1 VTAEL
6 LTAPTKAP
14 ASLEVWTAPGF
25 RLLLAMTGLGF
36 AGFGILLPTAPLWA
50 AHGGAGA
57 AGVGTVN
64 AVLML
69 VTVLT
74 QTAVPAALR
83 HVGWRPTLVVGLGLL
98 GAPALLHPL
107 SDDLSVVLALSAV
120 RGVGFGVLTVCG
132 AAAVARL
139 VAPAARGRAIGA
151 YGLAIAAP
159 QLVLVPLSPWLAEH
173 VGFTL
178 VLLAAA
184 CPVAA
189 IVPAAR
195 LGRLLDRAAAA
206 PVPHQPSSSAARGV
220 PRPLVGAIVVLMA
233 ITTAGGALITFTPQ
247 FGIGPT
253 TSLISL
259 LALTGTA
266 AISRWA
272 FGTPADRYGV
282 RPFLAPLLLLA
293 TAALAV
299 IAWAIGD
306 PDAPRDVVVPLA
318 MAFVGISY
326 GGLQNLTLVA
336 AFAAVPERHS
346 NLASAGWNIGFD
358 TGTGIGS
365 LAVGIIAAGG
375 SFGPSV
381 AATAVLCLLAVPV
394 ALTARERASR
404 HQ

>member
-1 VTAEL
+1 MTAEL
-6 LTAPTKAP
+6 LTRPRTAP
-14 ASLEVWTAPGF
+14 ASPEVWTAPGF
-25 RLLLAMTGLGF
+25 RLLLTMTGLGF

-50 AHGGAGA
+50 AQGGAGA

-69 VTVLT
+69 VTVMT
-74 QTAVPAALR
+74 QTVVPAALR
-83 HVGWRPTLVVGLGLL
+83 RIGWRTTLVVGLGLL

-107 SDDLSVVLALSAV
+107 SNDLTVVLALSAV

-132 AAAVARL
+132 AAAVAQL
-139 VAPAARGRAIGA
+139 VAPASRGRAVGA

-159 QLVLVPLSPWLAEH
+159 QLALVPLSPWLAEH
-173 VGFTL
+173 VGFTP

-184 CPVAA
+184 CPLAA

-195 LGRLLDRAAAA
+195 LGRLLDRAAAD
-206 PVPHQPSSSAARGV
+206 PVPHAQPAWGARGI
-220 PRPLVGAIVVLMA
+220 PRPLVSAIVVLMV

-247 FGIGPT
+247 FGIDPT
-253 TSLISL
+253 TSLVSL
-259 LALTGTA
+259 LALTGA
-266 AISRWA
+266 AAVSRWC
-272 FGTPADRYGV
+272 FGAPADRYGV

-293 TAALAV
+293 TVALGV

-306 PDAPRDVVVPLA
+306 PDAPRGLLVPAA
-318 MAFVGISY
+318 MALVGVSY

-346 NLASAGWNIGFD
+346 NQASAAWNIGFD

-394 ALTARERASR
+394 ALTARGRASR